1 MISGFSKIF
10 IIMFVM
16 TVIAAATVFIF
27 NNAQNE
33 PNYCVQE
40 AMLCS
45 DGSYVSRVGPNC
57 EFTACPKEDL
67 IRVDTPRANEIISS
81 PLIVRGMARGVWFF
95 EGSFPI
101 KLLDENGN
109 ILAQI
114 PAQAQGEWM
123 TNDFV
128 PFEAKIN
135 FSVPVVQNGVLVLE
149 KDDPSGLPE
158 HADEL
163 RMPILFSGQQL

>member
-1 MISGFSKIF
+1 M
-10 IIMFVM
+10 
-16 TVIAAATVFIF
+16 FIF
-27 NNAQNE
+27 DNTQNE
-33 PNYCVQE
+33 PNYCAQE

-45 DGSYVSRVGPNC
+45 DGSYVSRVGQNC
-57 EFTACPKEDL
+57 EFAACPKEDF
-67 IRVDTPRANEIISS
+67 IRVETPRANEIISS
-81 PLIVRGMARGVWFF
+81 PLVVRGMARGVWFF

-109 ILAQI
+109 VLAYI

-135 FSVPVVQNGVLVLE
+135 FSVPVVRNGILILE
-149 KDDPSGLPE
+149 KDNPSGLSE
-158 HADEL
+158 YADEL
-163 RMPILFSGQQL
+163 RMPILFSGQQP